1 MTFFS
6 ALGLTGQHGSPLRCS
21 VSGVISIA
29 DVTATPLDIE
39 LNEPFGIATGVQHVA
54 QNVLVTLT
62 LSDGTVGIGEAAPF
76 PAVNGETQA
85 AVLKALAE
93 AQKTLLH
100 HDALRFRAVSRV
112 AADALPD
119 VPTARAAFESALL
132 DAICRRAGLSLWSFF
147 GGAEPLLLS
156 DITIT
161 TGSVE
166 AARAAAR
173 RAVATGFRTL
183 KIKVGGVDFDHDRAR
198 LVAILLAAPGVG
210 LVLDANAS
218 LSADSALE
226 LLAAL
231 GTARERVTLFEQP
244 CAKFDLEGLRKVREH
259 AGTRVAAD
267 ESACSASDVLTLIR
281 ERAVDVINI
290 KTMKSGVLEAMA
302 MISVARAAGLGLMI
316 GGMVE
321 SKLAMTVSACLA
333 AGMGGFDFVD
343 LDTPWFMANAPLVGG
358 WSARGAALQVDHITL
373 GHGVAFAPAAS

>member
-6 ALGLTGQHGSPLRCS
+6 TLGLTQQHGARLRCS
-21 VSGVISIA
+21 VPGVISIA

-39 LNEPFGIATGVQHVA
+39 LNEPFGIATGAQHVA
-54 QNVLVTLT
+54 RNVLVTLT

-76 PAVNGETQA
+76 PAVNGETQG

-93 AQKTLLH
+93 AQKALLH

-112 AADALPD
+112 AADVLPD

-132 DAICRRAGLSLWSFF
+132 DAICRRAELSLWSFF

-161 TGSVE
+161 TGSAE
-166 AARAAAR
+166 AAEAAAQRAAA
-173 RAVATGFRTL
+173 AGFRTL
-183 KIKVGGVDFDHDRAR
+183 KVKVGGVAFDHDRAR
-198 LVAILLAAPGVG
+198 LVAIARAAPNAE

-218 LSADSALE
+218 LSADGALE

-231 GTARERVTLFEQP
+231 GDARTRVTLFEQP
-244 CAKFDLEGLRKVREH
+244 CGKLDLEGLRKVRER
-259 AGTRVAAD
+259 AGTLVAAD
-267 ESACSASDVLTLIR
+267 ESACSAGEVVTLIR

-321 SKLAMTVSACLA
+321 SKLSMTVSACLA
-333 AGMGGFDFVD
+333 AGMGGFEFVD
-343 LDTPWFMANAPLVGG
+343 LDTPWFMRNAPLNGG
-358 WSARGAALQVDHITL
+358 WDARGATLQVDHITL
-373 GHGVAFAPAAS
+373 GHGVTLAPSVS